1 MRAIVLDKF
10 GRLDSL
16 VYNDIPEPL
25 PKTGHVVIEIKAF
38 GIDQTKMHM
47 RRGEWAEAAPVSGTE
62 CVGLV
67 KSSQCGE
74 LCYHLRSARG

>member
-38 GIDQTKMHM
+38 GIDRPRCTC
-47 RRGEWAEAAPVSGTE
+47 AAASGP
-62 CVGLV
+62 
-67 KSSQCGE
+67 KP
-74 LCYHLRSARG
+74 HP